1 MAYHDGTLIE
11 NVAQSDGIGRGDHWF
26 TSKGTDESS
35 CKSLPVSTAIA
46 AGTNPAFIY
55 IVGPIVFKTVN
66 F

>member
-1 MAYHDGTLIE
+1 ME
-11 NVAQSDGIGRGDHWF
+11 NVAQSDVTGRGGHWF
-26 TSKGTDESS
+26 TAKGTDESS

-46 AGTNPAFIY
+46 AGTHPALSS